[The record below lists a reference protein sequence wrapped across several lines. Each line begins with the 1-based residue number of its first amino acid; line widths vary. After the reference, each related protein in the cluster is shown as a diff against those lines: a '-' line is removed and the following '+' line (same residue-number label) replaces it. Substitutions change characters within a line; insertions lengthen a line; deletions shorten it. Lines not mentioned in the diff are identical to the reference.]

1 MPKEPASSTPAR
13 PRARLHAPA
22 DLSAAGVRLEG
33 GPAHYLRNVLRLPA
47 GSLVALF
54 NARDGEHA
62 AEIAEYGKHSVD
74 LAMRGQRRK
83 PGPEPDLWL
92 VFAPIK
98 RAHLDFVAEKAT
110 ELGVSALWPVITRHT
125 NVERVNADRLLAT
138 AIEASEQSE
147 RLSVPEI
154 RNCVP
159 LAKAIADWPKGRGI
173 VLCDEGGGGEAIARV
188 LAREDLTKPWA
199 ILTGPEGGF
208 AAEELEMLRKHP
220 EVRSV
225 GLGPRVLRADTAA
238 IAALA
243 VFQSLA
249 PGADFKPRFAPS

>member
-1 MPKEPASSTPAR
+1 MSVPPASSTPPR
-13 PRARLHAPA
+13 PRARLYAPA
-22 DLSAAGVRLEG
+22 DLSAASVRLEG
-33 GPAHYLRNVLRLPA
+33 GPAHYLRNVLRLA
-47 GSLVALF
+47 EGSLVALF

-62 AEIAEYGKHSVD
+62 AEILEYGKHSVD
-74 LAMRGQRRK
+74 FALRGLRRA
-83 PGPEPDLWL
+83 PAPECDLWL

-125 NVERVNADRLLAT
+125 NVERVNEDRLLAT
-138 AIEASEQSE
+138 AIEATEQSE

-154 RNCVP
+154 RGCVP
-159 LAKAIADWPKGRGI
+159 LAKALADWPAERNI
-173 VLCDEGGGGEAIARV
+173 VLCDESGGGEAIAAM
-188 LAREDLTKPWA
+188 LAKEDLTKPWA

-208 AAEELEMLRKHP
+208 AAEELDMLRKHSN
-220 EVRSV
+220 VRPA
-225 GLGPRVLRADTAA
+225 GLGPRVLRADTAS

-249 PGADFKPRFAPS
+249 PGAGKKPRFAPT

>member
-1 MPKEPASSTPAR
+1 MSEDAASSSLPR
-13 PRARLHAPA
+13 PRARLYAPA
-22 DLSAAGVRLEG
+22 DLTASPVRLEG
-33 GPAHYLRNVLRLPA
+33 GPAHYLRNVMRLTP
-47 GSLVALF
+47 GSIVALF

-62 AEIAEYGKHSVD
+62 AEILDYGKSWVEF
-74 LAMRGQRRK
+74 AMRGQRRK
-83 PGPEPDLWL
+83 PMAEPDLWL

-125 NVERVNADRLLAT
+125 NVERVNEERLLAT
-138 AIEASEQSE
+138 AIEAAEQSE
-147 RLSVPEI
+147 RLTVPEI

-159 LAKAIADWPKGRGI
+159 LAKAIASWPKGRGI
-173 VLCDEGGGGEAIARV
+173 VLCDEGGGGDAIAKV
-188 LAREDLTKPWA
+188 LGREDLTKPWA

>member
-1 MPKEPASSTPAR
+1 MSAPPASSTPPR
-13 PRARLHAPA
+13 PRARLYAPA

-54 NARDGEHA
+54 NARDGEYA
-62 AEIAEYGKHSVD
+62 AEIVEYGKHSVD
-74 LAMRGQRRK
+74 LSLRGQRRK
-83 PGPEPDLWL
+83 PAPEPDLWL

-98 RAHLDFVAEKAT
+98 RAHLDYVAEKAT

-125 NVERVNADRLLAT
+125 NVERVNEDRLLAT
-138 AIEASEQSE
+138 AIEAAEQSE
-147 RLSVPEI
+147 RLTIPAI

-159 LAKAIADWPKGRGI
+159 LAKALANWPAERNI
-173 VLCDEGGGGEAIARV
+173 LLCDESGGGNAIASV
-188 LAREDLTKPWA
+188 LAKEDLTKPWA

-208 AAEELEMLRKHP
+208 ALEELDMLRAHSN
-220 EVRSV
+220 VRPV

-249 PGADFKPRFAPS
+249 PDAAGKPRFAPT

>member
-1 MPKEPASSTPAR
+1 MSVPPASSTPPR
-13 PRARLHAPA
+13 PRARLYAPA
-22 DLSAAGVRLEG
+22 DLSAASVRLEG
-33 GPAHYLRNVLRLPA
+33 GPAHYLRNVLRLPT

-54 NARDGEHA
+54 NARNGEHG
-62 AEIAEYGKHSVD
+62 AEILEYGKHSVD
-74 LAMRGQRRK
+74 FALRGLRRA
-83 PGPEPDLWL
+83 PAPEPDLWL

-125 NVERVNADRLLAT
+125 NVERVNEERLLAT

-154 RNCVP
+154 RSCVP
-159 LAKAIADWPKGRGI
+159 LAKALATWPAERGI
-173 VLCDEGGGGEAIARV
+173 VLCDESGGGNAIAAV
-188 LAREDLTKPWA
+188 LAKEDLTKPWA

-208 AAEELEMLRKHP
+208 AAEELDMLRKHSN
-220 EVRSV
+220 VRPV
-225 GLGPRVLRADTAA
+225 GLGPRVLRADTAS

-249 PGADFKPRFAPS
+249 SDADKKPRFAPT

>member
-1 MPKEPASSTPAR
+1 MSVPPASSTPPR

-33 GPAHYLRNVLRLPA
+33 GPAHYLRTVLRLPT

-62 AEIAEYGKHSVD
+62 AEILEYGKGRVD
-74 LAMRGQRRK
+74 LALRGLRRA
-83 PGPEPDLWL
+83 PAPETDLWL

-98 RAHLDFVAEKAT
+98 RAHLDYVVEKAT
-110 ELGVSALWPVITRHT
+110 ELGVSALWPVLTRHT
-125 NVERVNADRLLAT
+125 NVERVNEERMRAT
-138 AIEASEQSE
+138 ATEAAEQSE
-147 RLSVPEI
+147 RLGVPEVKS
-154 RNCVP
+154 CVTLSQA
-159 LAKAIADWPKGRGI
+159 LANWPKDRNI
-173 VLCDEGGGGEAIARV
+173 VLCDESGGGNAIATV
-188 LAREDLTKPWA
+188 LAQEDLTKPWA

-208 AAEELEMLRKHP
+208 AAEELDMLRRRSD
-220 EVRSV
+220 VRPV
-225 GLGPRVLRADTAA
+225 GLGPRVLRADTAS

-249 PGADFKPRFAPS
+249 PDAGRKPRFAPT